1 MNSSHYNQFNIH
13 QDKISSP
20 TSCTYPHYSHSTKLT
35 LPSPV
40 THLPSSATAI
50 HNNNNSVV
58 MTSSRKT
65 KVNITTDTK
74 KNKVG
79 QNY

>member
-1 MNSSHYNQFNIH
+1 MNSLHYNQFNIH

-40 THLPSSATAI
+40 THLPSSATAT
-50 HNNNNSVV
+50 HNNNNNSVV

-65 KVNITTDTK
+65 KVNISTNTTK
-74 KNKVG
+74 KLK
-79 QNY
+79 